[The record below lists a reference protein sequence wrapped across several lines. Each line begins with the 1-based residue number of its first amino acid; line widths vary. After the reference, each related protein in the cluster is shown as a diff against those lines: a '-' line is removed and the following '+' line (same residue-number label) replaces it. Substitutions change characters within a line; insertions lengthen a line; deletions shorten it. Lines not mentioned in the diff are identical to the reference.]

1 MKRPIPPSQGW
12 KPDPR
17 LDLVLERVVDVPR
30 ELVWAAWTRPEHVRK
45 WFTPAPWTVSDCE
58 IDLRP
63 GGIFR
68 TVMRSPKARSFPT
81 SAAFWRSFPTSDWC
95 GPTRCCRDTAPRRI
109 RFFTAIIALEPHGS
123 GTRYI
128 ATAIHRDEAGRK
140 KHETWASTRAG
151 ARRSISSSRTSRRC
165 ERRDGTYLISCGSPP
180 RDCCVSSPAPKT
192 WSDD

>member
-1 MKRPIPPSQGW
+1 MKRPMPPSQGW
-12 KPDPR
+12 KPDPS

-68 TVMRSPKARSFPT
+68 TVMRSPEGKEFPNIGCFLEVVPNERLVWT
-81 SAAFWRSFPTSDWC
+81 DALLPGYRPAENP
-95 GPTRCCRDTAPRRI
+95 
-109 RFFTAIIALEPHGS
+109 FFTAIIALEPHGS

-140 KHETWASTRAG
+140 KHEEMGFHQGWGKALDQLVAH
-151 ARRSISSSRTSRRC
+151 A
-165 ERRDGTYLISCGSPP
+165 
-180 RDCCVSSPAPKT
+180 KT
-192 WSDD
+192 M